1 MTTVTKSKAKYFDF
15 LPKYGAKLE
24 SFLGIPN
31 LVDAINTYR
40 AMVNQIPNEVAIG
53 TRRYSEIAARKI
65 ALNVGINQSNMNYVN
80 VLRELKRR
88 DSITTTI
95 ADLFHKLRK
104 NGNIAAHENGI
115 IPVSEAVESLI
126 TLDKLLRVFAYNL
139 SSNKSFD
146 PGVEINDEM
155 FVVTYN
161 TFDRKLIYIQS
172 ARDTDGTWKMY
183 QGLEK
188 IGDASVPEDYEADF
202 TPNSE
207 YLRKHATKRIK
218 QYMTTAGV
226 PFVVH
231 WAQLAVNN
239 KNQFFRD
246 HDVHEVLKRSGY
258 NPQTIGEDDVG
269 KPNEWFNVTVDI
281 AKEAIQA
288 VKDGKGSLKSKTDD
302 FDEFQINFRPEQKD
316 AINQTKKVFKT
327 KDEMLWNAKMRF
339 GKTLSALQVIKE
351 SGYKKVLIM
360 THRPVVSDGW
370 FNDFKKIFTDDSY
383 IYGSRQQGERIKN
396 LVDTDKPFVYFA
408 SIQDLRGSE
417 WAGGKQGDKNHEF
430 LAIGWDL
437 IIIDEAHEGNET
449 ELANNVKAKLRE
461 EHTKVLELSGTPFNL
476 FDKYDD
482 DNIFTWDYTMEQE
495 AKERW
500 SVEHPN
506 EPNPYEGLPK
516 VSMYTF
522 EIPNKFDYFDEN
534 KAFNFREFFR
544 VKEDDETK
552 LIHEDDVRKFL
563 DYITTN
569 DAKTNFPFSKQEFR
583 ENLRHTL
590 WLMPGVKEAN
600 AFERVLATHPVFK
613 EYNIANVVKTGDS
626 EHASDSDLQLVRNAI
641 GENPAKSKTITLT
654 VRKLTTGVNV
664 PEWTGVFFLS
674 NTESPT
680 SYLQAAF
687 RAQTPFNHAELG
699 VKKNCYI
706 FDFAPDR
713 ALKIMS
719 ESVGLTSKKG
729 KVNSLEQKKKLENM
743 LNFFPIL
750 GQQGNTMKEFSVDR
764 MLTALKKAYAE
775 KAVNTGF
782 EDTSLYNDNLLNL
795 DQVDLTKFEEL
806 KKIVGSSK
814 PTKHKDFIV
823 SENGMDIEEYEKGSK
838 GERKEKKD
846 RTPEEQAA
854 VEKIKKLR
862 EQRTKMISVL
872 RGVSIRIPMMIYGMD
887 VDIKDEITLDMF
899 INLVDEKSW
908 NEFMPM
914 GLTKEKF
921 KDFTKYYD
929 GEVFV
934 EAGRIIRQKAKS
946 YDELDVIPRTEKIAK
961 LFSSFKNPDKETV
974 LTPWRVV
981 NMHSI
986 NTLGGLSFFDNDFQN
1001 NTIDGQLVYRWVNN
1015 FNTKKIYTEETT
1027 FLDMNSK
1034 TGLYPLF
1041 VATSLYQK
1049 LFEEINNQ
1057 KAGRVNGV
1065 ELVELWKKVLKN
1077 NVYAVAK
1084 TPMAKTITKRTLAG
1098 FKDYSTNI
1106 EYVEDLTKQL
1116 KDSVDEGV
1124 NLIKEAFHGVKF
1136 DVIISN
1142 PPYQEMDGG
1151 AQASASPIYQNFV
1164 KAGKELNPSYMT
1176 QITPSRWYV
1185 GGKGLDDYRDEMLND
1200 PHLRELHDWLTPE
1213 DIFPKTNIRG
1223 GICYFLWDKKY
1234 DNTKNLTRVVTY
1246 EDNKV
1251 IEDVMRSMKIEG
1263 VDVFVRDSKAVSIL
1277 KKIITLNGELL
1288 NDNWL
1293 SKFTSPLKPFGFRGY
1308 FIKDPRF
1315 HADVDG
1321 LNEPIKCY
1329 GKGVIGYVERDE
1341 ITTRQEWINDWKVYT
1356 ARANNIGT
1364 ELNDDNLNSFV
1375 GEPSSICTET
1385 YIVLGAELKLDE
1397 GSATNLTKYLKTKFV
1412 RYLHGLS
1419 KGSQDATAKTY
1430 RFVPLQDFSIKSDID
1445 WTKPVSDLDA
1455 QLVKKYGIDKDEAK
1469 HIDNKIKSM

>member
-1 MTTVTKSKAKYFDF
+1 MATSMKSKTKYFDY
-15 LPKYGAKLE
+15 LPKYGDKLE
-24 SFLGIPN
+24 NFLGIPN
-31 LVDAINTYR
+31 LIDAINTYR

-65 ALNVGINQSNMNYVN
+65 ASNVNINQANMSYVD
-80 VLRELKRR
+80 VLRELKNKNY
-88 DSITTTI
+88 ITPTI

-104 NGNIAAHENGI
+104 YGNIAAHENGI
-115 IPVSEAVESLI
+115 IPVSEAVESLV
-126 TLDKLLRVFAYNL
+126 TLDVLLRAFARSL
-139 SSNKSFD
+139 SGDKSLD
-146 PGVEINDEM
+146 PKAEITDEM
-155 FVVTYN
+155 FVITYN

-172 ARDTDGTWKMY
+172 AKDENGTWKMY
-183 QGLEK
+183 QDLEK
-188 IGDASVPEDYEADF
+188 IGDASVPENYEADF
-202 TPNSE
+202 TPNSD
-207 YLRKHATKRIK
+207 YLRKYATKRIK

-226 PFVVH
+226 PFVLH
-231 WAQLAVNN
+231 WAQLAVNK

-258 NPQTIGEDDVG
+258 KPQRIGEDDTG
-269 KPNEWFNVTVDI
+269 KPNEWFKVTVDI
-281 AKEAIQA
+281 AKEAIRA
-288 VKDGKGSLKSKTDD
+288 VKEGKSSIDSQAGEI
-302 FDEFQINFRPEQKD
+302 DEFQIIFRPEQKE
-316 AINQTKKVFKT
+316 AINQTKRVFKA

-339 GKTLSALQVIKE
+339 GKTLTALQVIKE
-351 SGYKKVLIM
+351 CGYKKVLIM
-360 THRPVVSDGW
+360 THRPIVSDGW
-370 FNDFKKIFTDDSY
+370 FTDFKKIFADSSY
-383 IYGSRQQGERIKN
+383 IYGSKQEGERIEK
-396 LVDTDKPFVYFA
+396 LVDIDDPFIYFA

-417 WAGGKQGDKNHEF
+417 WAGGKQGNKNNEF
-430 LAIGWDL
+430 LEIEWDL

-449 ELANNVKAKLRE
+449 ELANNVKAKVRK

-476 FDKYDD
+476 FDKYDE

-500 SVEHPN
+500 GVEHPN
-506 EPNPYEGLPK
+506 ELNPYEGLPK

-522 EIPNKFDYFDEN
+522 NIPHKFDYFDEN

-544 VKEDDETK
+544 VREEDETK
-552 LIHEDDVRKFL
+552 LLHETDVRKFL

-569 DAKTNFPFSKQEFR
+569 DTKTNFPFSKPEFR

-600 AFERVLATHPVFK
+600 AFERVLATHHVFK

-626 EHASDSDLQLVRNAI
+626 KYANDSDLQLVRDAI
-641 GENPAKSKTITLT
+641 GDNPAKTKTITLT

-687 RAQTPFNHAELG
+687 RAQTPFNHVELG

-729 KVNSLEQKKKLENM
+729 KVNSLEQKKKLEQM

-750 GQQGNTMKEFSVDR
+750 GQQGNVMREFSVDR

-795 DQVDLTKFEEL
+795 EQVDLTKFEEL

-814 PTKHKDFIV
+814 PITSKDFIV
-823 SENGMDIEEYEKGSK
+823 SENGMNNEEYENVAK
-838 GERKEKKD
+838 GERKKKKD

-854 VEKIKKLR
+854 VEKAKKLR
-862 EQRTKMISVL
+862 EQRSKMISIL
-872 RGVSIRIPMMIYGMD
+872 RGVSIRIPLMIYGMAI
-887 VDIKDEITLDMF
+887 DIKDDITIDKF

-908 NEFMPM
+908 NEFMPV
-914 GLTKEKF
+914 GLTKKKF
-921 KDFTKYYD
+921 KEFTKYYD

-946 YDELDVIPRTEKIAK
+946 YDELDVITRTEKIAE
-961 LFSSFKNPDKETV
+961 LFSLFKNPDKETV

-981 NMHSI
+981 NMHGI
-986 NTLGGLSFFDNDFQN
+986 TTLGGLSFFDKDFQN
-1001 NTIDGQLVYRWVNN
+1001 HTVDGQPVYRWVDN
-1015 FNTKKIYTEETT
+1015 FNTQEIYTERTT

-1049 LFEEINNQ
+1049 LFEKFNDQ
-1057 KAGRVNGV
+1057 KAGRVNNI
-1065 ELVELWKKVLKN
+1065 ELTELWEQVLKK
-1077 NVYAVAK
+1077 NVFAIAK
-1084 TPMAKTITKRTLAG
+1084 TPMAKTITERTLAG
-1098 FKDYSTNI
+1098 YKGYSTNVV
-1106 EYVEDLTKQL
+1106 YVEDLTKQL
-1116 KDSVDEGV
+1116 KESVDKGV
-1124 NLIKEAFHGVKF
+1124 NSIKEAFYGVKF

-1151 AQASASPIYQNFV
+1151 AQASASPVYQNFV
-1164 KAGKELNPSYMT
+1164 KAGKDLNPRYMT

-1200 PHLRELHDWLTPE
+1200 SHLRELHDWLTP
-1213 DIFPKTNIRG
+1213 DNIFPRTNIRG
-1223 GICYFLWDKKY
+1223 GICYFLWDRDY
-1234 DNTKNLTRVVTY
+1234 DNTKRLTRVVTY
-1246 EDNKV
+1246 ENNKIIDDIV
-1251 IEDVMRSMKIEG
+1251 RPLKIEG
-1263 VDVFVRDSKAVSIL
+1263 IDIFVRDSKAVDIL
-1277 KKIITLNGELL
+1277 QKIYIVNG
-1288 NDNWL
+1288 NNWL
-1293 SKFTSPLKPFGFRGY
+1293 SQFVSPRKPYGFGGN
-1308 FIKDPRF
+1308 FIKEARF
-1315 HADVDG
+1315 HNDALG
-1321 LNEPIKCY
+1321 LFEPVKCY
-1329 GKGVIGYVERDE
+1329 GKGTIGYVERND
-1341 ITTRQEWINDWKVYT
+1341 ITTRSEWINIWKVYT

-1364 ELNDDNLNSFV
+1364 ELNDDNLNSFI
-1375 GEPSSICTET
+1375 GEPNSICTET
-1385 YIVLGAELKLDE
+1385 YLVLGAELMLDE
-1397 GSATNLTKYLKTKFV
+1397 ESAKNMTKYLKTKFV

-1430 RFVPLQDFSIKSDID
+1430 RFVPIQDFSNNSDID
-1445 WTKPVSDLDA
+1445 WTKPIALLDKQLAEKYKLNIKEA
-1455 QLVKKYGIDKDEAK
+1455 Q
-1469 HIDNKIKSM
+1469 HIDNRIKDM